1 MEKELAKISTV
12 LAIAVD
18 MQKKTIK
25 WLIIALLLSCIATCI
40 TSACLIHVLVSTNT
54 QANVRATSCL
64 TTTVKYRISK
74 SKTVRP
80 ISEEK
85 VVVEG

>member
-1 MEKELAKISTV
+1 MEKELAKMSTV

-18 MQKKTIK
+18 MQKKTTK

-40 TSACLIHVLVSTNT
+40 TSACLIHVLITNNAQT
-54 QANVRATSCL
+54 NVKATSCL

-74 SKTVRP
+74 PKTAKP
-80 ISEEK
+80 MYDEK
-85 VVVEG
+85 VVIEG